1 MLRNRRGK
9 QKKEKEEKE
18 ELLGRTESSDEE
30 EDDSSESEEE
40 DEQEREERMRLA
52 RTHAM
57 LSRELERACAT
68 LGVVEDGATTNRET
82 LGLYGEYGAS
92 LGTAAGLV
100 RSVARNRARRNMVL
114 YACMAY
120 FAFCVVFVLWC
131 RFPIHIL

>member
-1 MLRNRRGK
+1 M
-9 QKKEKEEKE
+9 
-18 ELLGRTESSDEE
+18 GRTESSDDE

-100 RSVARNRARRNMVL
+100 LTSDYPRTAYAALPRSATLAECAVPPRTLITVQQER
-114 YACMAY
+114 
-120 FAFCVVFVLWC
+120 
-131 RFPIHIL
+131 P

>member
-9 QKKEKEEKE
+9 QKEEEEKEKE
-18 ELLGRTESSDEE
+18 ELLGGTESSDEE
-30 EDDSSESEEE
+30 EEDSESEEE
-40 DEQEREERMRLA
+40 DEKEREERMRLA